1 MAHGIVGWTDF
12 TFLCSVLAK
21 ANPITAMG
29 PTFFYSIIWNM
40 NTKVLTCFLLVF
52 FSISAL
58 RAQNTEPTMDSVS
71 YSLGI
76 LLAQNLKQQGLD
88 SVDVNTLSK
97 GIDDVM
103 SGNELKVNLEE
114 ANRIVQ
120 EYMSAAQAKQY
131 ESVIAEGKAFL
142 EANAKREGIQTTAS
156 GLQYRV
162 VQEGTG
168 ATPADTS
175 SVTVHYTGKLI
186 DGTVFDSSLK
196 RGEPTTFGVNQVI
209 AGWTEGLQLMKEG
222 AKYEFY
228 IPSNLAYGERGAGGA
243 IPPYATLIFEVELI
257 SVN

>member
-1 MAHGIVGWTDF
+1 
-12 TFLCSVLAK
+12 
-21 ANPITAMG
+21 
-29 PTFFYSIIWNM
+29 M
-40 NTKVLTCFLLVF
+40 NTKVLTCLLLVF

-58 RAQNTEPTMDSVS
+58 CAQNTEPTMDSVS

-88 SVDVNTLSK
+88 SVDVNTLSQ

-103 SGNELKVNLEE
+103 SGNDLKVDLQE

-120 EYMSAAQAKQY
+120 EYMQAAQAKQY
-131 ESVIAEGKAFL
+131 EGVIAEGKAFL
-142 EANAKREGIQTTAS
+142 EANAQKEGIQTTAS

-168 ATPADTS
+168 ASPADTS
-175 SVTVHYTGKLI
+175 SVTVHYTGKLV

-228 IPSNLAYGERGAGGA
+228 IPYNLAYGERGAGGA

>member
-1 MAHGIVGWTDF
+1 MESLDGQILRFFAAFWR
-12 TFLCSVLAK
+12 K
-21 ANPITAMG
+21 PIQSQQWD
-29 PTFFYSIIWNM
+29 PLFFYSIIWNM

>member
-1 MAHGIVGWTDF
+1 
-12 TFLCSVLAK
+12 
-21 ANPITAMG
+21 
-29 PTFFYSIIWNM
+29 M
-40 NTKVLTCFLLVF
+40 NTKVLTCLLLVF

-103 SGNELKVNLEE
+103 SGNDLEVNLEE

-142 EANAKREGIQTTAS
+142 EANAQREGIQTTAS

>member
-1 MAHGIVGWTDF
+1 
-12 TFLCSVLAK
+12 
-21 ANPITAMG
+21 MG
-29 PTFFYSIIWNM
+29 RFYVSLHRFGESQSNHSNRTHFFYSINWNM

-103 SGNELKVNLEE
+103 SGNDLQVNLEE

-131 ESVIAEGKAFL
+131 EGVIAEGKTFL
-142 EANAKREGIQTTAS
+142 EANAKNEGIQTTAS

-209 AGWTEGLQLMKEG
+209 PGWTEGLQLMKEG